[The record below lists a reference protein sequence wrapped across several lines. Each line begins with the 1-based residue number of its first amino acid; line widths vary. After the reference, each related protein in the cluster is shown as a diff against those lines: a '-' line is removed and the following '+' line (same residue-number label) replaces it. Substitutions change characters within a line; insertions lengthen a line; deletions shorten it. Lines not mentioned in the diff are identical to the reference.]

1 LRELKESKAEIEKL
15 DQEIAHNLAR
25 ELESQALYPKG
36 YPVIIGLLD
45 DVDKSLPLKIL
56 DLLKSRHS
64 QYFIYLINKN
74 EERLALLAAC
84 SRDLARQGLHC
95 GKIIQATAKLC
106 QGNGGGRPEMA
117 QAGGK
122 DISKVDE
129 IIDYVKELFK

>member
-1 LRELKESKAEIEKL
+1 MLKSREDLLQEVANKLEASSLLEVNDRLDGKLRELKESKAEIEKL

-64 QYFIYLINKN
+64 QYFIYLIIRMKN
-74 EERLALLAAC
+74 VWPVSRL
-84 SRDLARQGLHC
+84 
-95 GKIIQATAKLC
+95 
-106 QGNGGGRPEMA
+106 
-117 QAGGK
+117 
-122 DISKVDE
+122 
-129 IIDYVKELFK
+129 